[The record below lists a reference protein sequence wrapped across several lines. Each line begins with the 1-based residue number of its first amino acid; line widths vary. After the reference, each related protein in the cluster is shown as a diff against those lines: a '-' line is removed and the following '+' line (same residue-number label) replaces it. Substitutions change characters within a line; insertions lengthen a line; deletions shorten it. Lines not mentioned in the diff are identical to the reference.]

1 MAQQQKILMY
11 ALPFIFVITGPNFP
25 VGVLI
30 YWTTTNLWT
39 MGQQFYVIRNNPTPG
54 SEAERALKAR
64 REAKAKKKG
73 IVIEGTSQDTT
84 TATIDAPPV
93 NRQRQQPKK
102 SGSRAQRKKQS
113 PGQSTS
119 SSGTTDNDADATG
132 DGSDTKDNDD

>member
-54 SEAERALKAR
+54 SEAAKQLEAR
-64 REAKAKKKG
+64 KEAKRRKKAIARG
-73 IVIEGTSQDTT
+73 EDPDVVVIDQASLGEIEEKKSG
-84 TATIDAPPV
+84 
-93 NRQRQQPKK
+93 QRQQPK
-102 SGSRAQRKKQS
+102 RKNRGGAK
-113 PGQSTS
+113 PATIVEHG
-119 SSGTTDNDADATG
+119 DVAADEPE
-132 DGSDTKDNDD
+132 DKDKA